1 MIFAYRLARDGTT
14 TFPFVSAGIKDL
26 YGVSAEAMAMDA
38 TLTVPLI
45 HPKDM
50 DRMWLAILESARTLE
65 PFHFEWRINHP
76 EKGEI
81 WVEGRAIPTRE
92 PDRSTLWY
100 GILVDITQRKRAEE
114 ALQVSQSRL
123 QAAIAAGG
131 IGTWIWDVVNDS
143 VWFDDTMLKLWGR
156 TPEEVQGKSNAT
168 IMSFIHPEDRPA
180 VEAALN
186 TRATTNGPLRVEY
199 RIVRRDGTWRWVVTN
214 GGVERDAE
222 GKLVRHVGACLDVT
236 TRRHDEETQRRSQ
249 KLEALGT
256 LAGGIAHD
264 FNNILLA
271 ISGNTRLAIG
281 DLPPGHPAQVSLLE
295 VDKASQ
301 RATQLV
307 QRILAFSRQ
316 NEPKREVLDLQP
328 IVAEALQLMRSTLPA
343 LIEIRSIYEA
353 DLPNVSADATQI
365 HQIVMNLLTNAGHAI
380 GDDPGYVTIAI
391 DRVMLTA
398 ESSATNGNLPPGPY
412 VCLSVSDTGIGM
424 SAATMDRI
432 FDPFFT
438 TKPIGQGTGLGLS
451 VVHGIVRHLGG
462 AITVQS
468 SPGQGTTFR
477 LYFPAVERSETRSAA
492 TREKPETGQ
501 GQRIM
506 YIDDEDALVF
516 LAKRNLERLGYRVSG
531 FTDPTLALEAFKSS
545 PYDFD
550 VIVTDQSMPG
560 MSGLHLSEALLRI
573 RADVPIVMT
582 SGYVRTKDRESALAL
597 GVRHM
602 IAKPNTI
609 DELGHALVA
618 LFAR

>member
-1 MIFAYRLARDGTT
+1 
-14 TFPFVSAGIKDL
+14 
-26 YGVSAEAMAMDA
+26 
-38 TLTVPLI
+38 
-45 HPKDM
+45 
-50 DRMWLAILESARTLE
+50 
-65 PFHFEWRINHP
+65 
-76 EKGEI
+76 
-81 WVEGRAIPTRE
+81 
-92 PDRSTLWY
+92 
-100 GILVDITQRKRAEE
+100 
-114 ALQVSQSRL
+114 
-123 QAAIAAGG
+123 
-131 IGTWIWDVVNDS
+131 
-143 VWFDDTMLKLWGR
+143 
-156 TPEEVQGKSNAT
+156 
-168 IMSFIHPEDRPA
+168 
-180 VEAALN
+180 
-186 TRATTNGPLRVEY
+186 
-199 RIVRRDGTWRWVVTN
+199 
-214 GGVERDAE
+214 
-222 GKLVRHVGACLDVT
+222 
-236 TRRHDEETQRRSQ
+236 
-249 KLEALGT
+249 
-256 LAGGIAHD
+256 
-264 FNNILLA
+264 LLA

-281 DLPPGHPAQVSLLE
+281 DLPPGHPAEVSLLE

-301 RATQLV
+301 RAAQLV

-316 NEPKREVLDLQP
+316 NEPKREVLRLQP
-328 IVAEALQLMRSTLPA
+328 IVAEALQLMRATLPA
-343 LIEIRSIYEA
+343 LIEIRSSYGT

-380 GDDPGYVTIAI
+380 GDDPGYVTVAME
-391 DRVMLTA
+391 RVTLTA
-398 ESSATNGNLPPGPY
+398 ESSATTGNLPPGPY

-451 VVHGIVRHLGG
+451 VVHGILRHLGG

-468 SPGQGTTFR
+468 SPGQGTTFQ
-477 LYFPAVERSETRSAA
+477 LYFPALEQSEPLRVAP
-492 TREKPETGQ
+492 REKPEPGQ

-582 SGYVRTKDRESALAL
+582 SGYVRTKDRDSALAL

-609 DELGHALVA
+609 DELGHALVT
-618 LFAR
+618 LFAQEQIEIPVPSPEQRHSF